1 MGSKTNVKS
10 MITNFQ
16 IFEKN
21 ESIPHLY
28 HGSRH
33 LFNKFNQNELGKDN
47 HLLSYLGYHFTPN
60 KDVANKF
67 AKKPDKVIYEVE
79 ITVNKTLKI
88 NEGDLVRNMLKWG
101 DETGLLNIKTEELDE
116 LLKLPYHT
124 ISMNE
129 DSIVDEML
137 DNNIVENKT
146 LSFYYKSYLK
156 MEGYDSIEYL
166 NEIEYYG
173 DKPDRYDWIV
183 FDSNQ
188 IKIIDIIKY

>member
-1 MGSKTNVKS
+1 MGSKTNIKIY
-10 MITNFQ
+10 MITNFK
-16 IFEKN
+16 IFEKAT
-21 ESIPHLY
+21 IPNLY

-33 LFNKFNQNELGKDN
+33 LFNKFNQNELGKDK

-60 KDVANKF
+60 KGVANKF
-67 AKKPDKVIYEVE
+67 AKRPDKVIYEVE
-79 ITVNKTLKI
+79 ITVNNTLKI

-146 LSFYYKSYLK
+146 LAFYYKSYLK
-156 MEGYDSIEYL
+156 IEGYDSIEYL
-166 NEIEYYG
+166 NEIEFEEW
-173 DKPDRYDWIV
+173 DWIV
-183 FDSNQ
+183 FNNDQ
-188 IKIIDIIKY
+188 IKIIETHSMIK